1 MAEKK
6 KQPEFVVTDRR
17 KFTDS
22 GELRPD
28 APRSDFERE
37 DVAAP
42 PPPSPPAQSVASQ
55 SPATQSP
62 PAQSSFSPTS
72 PSLAIPP
79 PSTSAASAF
88 ASQPAPQPDYAA
100 PSEAEQK
107 SQHEDYKQG
116 SKKLDSF
123 LGEKHARPADFE
135 MTFEKLV
142 ASLYMTAMMQLGLM
156 MHEGEEPRADILGAR
171 QTIDTLGLLQEK
183 TKGNLSSAE
192 QTLLQQSLFELRMAF
207 LELTNALTRAPGP
220 AAPPGAPTG
229 SGGKSFGG
237 KK

>member
-28 APRSDFERE
+28 APRSDFES
-37 DVAAP
+37 DVVAAGP
-42 PPPSPPAQSVASQ
+42 QSSAQS
-55 SPATQSP
+55 SPAQSP
-62 PAQSSFSPTS
+62 PAQSNVPANPVSPPTAPAQ
-72 PSLAIPP
+72 PS
-79 PSTSAASAF
+79 SETSASASAGP
-88 ASQPAPQPDYAA
+88 SDHPPGYAA

-135 MTFEKLV
+135 MTFEKLI

-156 MHEGEEPRADILGAR
+156 VHEGEEPRADILGAR
-171 QTIDTLGLLQEK
+171 QTIDTLGLLTEK
-183 TKGNLSSAE
+183 TKGNLTSAE

-207 LELTNALTRAPGP
+207 LELTNALTRPP
-220 AAPPGAPTG
+220 AAGAPPGAPFG

>member
-1 MAEKK
+1 MAEKY

-28 APRSDFERE
+28 APHSDSERE
-37 DVAAP
+37 EAA
-42 PPPSPPAQSVASQ
+42 PPSPPAPTTTA
-55 SPATQSP
+55 PA
-62 PAQSSFSPTS
+62 S
-72 PSLAIPP
+72 PS
-79 PSTSAASAF
+79 SAASAG
-88 ASQPAPQPDYAA
+88 ASAASAA
-100 PSEAEQK
+100 PGAPAHEPEYAPPTEAEQK

-123 LGEKHARPADFE
+123 LGEKHARPPDFE

-156 MHEGEEPRADILGAR
+156 VHEGEEPRADILGAR

-183 TKGNLSSAE
+183 TKGNLTSAE

-207 LELTNALTRAPGP
+207 LELTNALTRAPGV
-220 AAPPGAPTG
+220 ATPPGAP